1 MTKTETE
8 AKLKLPSRKDSIKL
22 LIESGCAKNVIE
34 HCKTVAK
41 IALKIA
47 RKLKKNG
54 FNVDLK
60 LVEVGALLHDIGRSK
75 THTVHHA
82 IVGAKIAK
90 QYNLSEPLIR
100 IIERHVGGGISA
112 EEAEK
117 LGWPVKDY
125 FPETLEEKIV
135 CYADKLVEGNKEVPV
150 EVTIKRLAEEL
161 GDDHPAIERV
171 RRLHEEIKSMVN
183 S

>member
-1 MTKTETE
+1 M
-8 AKLKLPSRKDSIKL
+8 
-22 LIESGCAKNVIE
+22 
-34 HCKTVAK
+34 AK

-47 RKLKKNG
+47 RRLKKKG
-54 FNVDLK
+54 FNVDLE
-60 LVEVGALLHDIGRSK
+60 LVEIGALLHDIGRSK

-90 QYNLSEPLIR
+90 QRGLPEPIVK
-100 IIERHVGGGISA
+100 IIERHVGGGITA
-112 EEAEK
+112 QEAEK

-125 FPETLEEKIV
+125 IPETLEEKIV

-150 EVTIKRLAEEL
+150 EVTIRKLADEL
-161 GDDHPAIERV
+161 GDDHPAIERI
-171 RRLHEEIKSMVN
+171 RRLHEEFTSMVN

>member
-1 MTKTETE
+1 M
-8 AKLKLPSRKDSIKL
+8 
-22 LIESGCAKNVIE
+22 
-34 HCKTVAK
+34 AK

-47 RKLKKNG
+47 RRLKKKG
-54 FNVDLK
+54 FSVDLEI
-60 LVEVGALLHDIGRSK
+60 VEIGALLHDIGRSK

-90 QYNLSEPLIR
+90 QRGLPEPIVR
-100 IIERHVGGGISA
+100 IIERHVGGGITA
-112 EEAEK
+112 QEAEK

-125 FPETLEEKIV
+125 IPETLEEKIV

-150 EVTIKRLAEEL
+150 EVTIRKLADEL
-161 GDDHPAIERV
+161 GDDHPAIERI
-171 RRLHEEIKSMVN
+171 RRLHEEFTSMVN

>member
-1 MTKTETE
+1 M
-8 AKLKLPSRKDSIKL
+8 KL

-47 RKLKKNG
+47 RRLKKKG
-54 FNVDLK
+54 FSVDLE
-60 LVEVGALLHDIGRSK
+60 LVEIGALLHDIGRSK

-90 QYNLSEPLIR
+90 QRGLPEPIVK
-100 IIERHVGGGISA
+100 IIERHVGGGITA
-112 EEAEK
+112 QEAEK

-125 FPETLEEKIV
+125 IPETLEEKIV

-150 EVTIKRLAEEL
+150 EVTIRKLADEL
-161 GDDHPAIERV
+161 GDDHPAIERI
-171 RRLHEEIKSMVN
+171 RRLHEEFSSMVN

>member
-1 MTKTETE
+1 M
-8 AKLKLPSRKDSIKL
+8 
-22 LIESGCAKNVIE
+22 
-34 HCKTVAK
+34 AK

-47 RKLKKNG
+47 KRLKKKG
-54 FNVDLK
+54 FNVDLE
-60 LVEVGALLHDIGRSK
+60 LVEIGALLHDIGRSK

-90 QYNLSEPLIR
+90 QRGLPEPIVR
-100 IIERHVGGGISA
+100 IIERHVGGGITA
-112 EEAEK
+112 QEAEK

-125 FPETLEEKIV
+125 IPETLEEKIV

-150 EVTIKRLAEEL
+150 EVTIRKLADEL
-161 GDDHPAIERV
+161 GDDHPAIERI
-171 RRLHEEIKSMVN
+171 RRLHEEFTSMV